1 MGNDLSRR
9 VALKMGWE
17 HKPWWCCAA
26 KGWGPCPTQDE
37 HDCMWLGFDNPIEEC
52 PHRKDIARPPD
63 YAHDLNLA
71 WNLVPPYGMINLER
85 YKQGPFAHV
94 SFDGKSGMA
103 FHENPASAIC
113 LAWLEAM
120 EGKP

>member
-9 VALKMGWE
+9 VALKMGWKE
-17 HKPWWCCAA
+17 VPAVTGDPNVYPNGKSTTVWE
-26 KGWGPCPTQDE
+26 GP
-37 HDCMWLGFDNPIEEC
+37 LGGIDIE
-52 PHRKDIARPPD
+52 PPG